1 MQDKPR
7 HESPRARPRRA
18 TLKDV
23 AAAADVSPMTV
34 SNVLNGRLQYVST
47 DTRQRV
53 EREIAR
59 LGYRRQSH
67 ARNLRSAE
75 PRSIGMVIID
85 EQPAFL
91 ADFFT
96 GQLVAGLANVLNGAD
111 YTLTI
116 QGMAVARCPV

>member
-67 ARNLRSAE
+67 ARNLRSA
-75 PRSIGMVIID
+75 
-85 EQPAFL
+85 AAL
-91 ADFFT
+91 
-96 GQLVAGLANVLNGAD
+96 
-111 YTLTI
+111 
-116 QGMAVARCPV
+116 RCPSCPTSSLPKRPTAKTAS